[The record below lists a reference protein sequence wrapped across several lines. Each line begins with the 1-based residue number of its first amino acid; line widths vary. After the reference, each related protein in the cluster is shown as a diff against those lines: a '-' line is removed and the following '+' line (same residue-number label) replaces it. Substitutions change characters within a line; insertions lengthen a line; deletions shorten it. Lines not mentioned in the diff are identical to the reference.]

1 MLYYTQEARN
11 SAINNIKKKISVVMS
26 MPSGVLNYTDAREI
40 VDYLIMLEN
49 VIQGESKKESDKKE
63 GKKR

>member
-11 SAINNIKKKISVVMS
+11 SAINNIKKKISIVMS
-26 MPSGVLNYTDAREI
+26 MPNGVLSYTDAREI
-40 VDYLIMLEN
+40 VDYLVMLEN

-63 GKKR
+63 GK